1 MMSEWPDEKLQKS
14 ELKTLSDFQHELTA
28 TEHIINITHQLQ
40 SLNQPISAPSPP
52 GRLGQFCVTDDSDD
66 DPHVIAPLAQSQAQ
80 GAYELIADQLIVE
93 PPQAQPNHVSGHV
106 SSDGGESD

>member
-1 MMSEWPDEKLQKS
+1 MSEWPDERLQKS

-28 TEHIINITHQLQ
+28 TEHIINITRQLQ
-40 SLNQPISAPSPP
+40 NQNQPISVPSPP

-66 DPHVIAPLAQSQAQ
+66 EQHQVAPLTQIT
-80 GAYELIADQLIVE
+80 GAYDLIADQLIVE
-93 PPQAQPNHVSGHV
+93 PQVQPNQHD